1 MAQIMID
8 RRDKYNEC
16 AECDFEGF
24 EIYQVHNLIEIT
36 YNDGKNEPDV
46 IAVDA
51 NDAFSYF
58 NVKRKGEEFGK
69 MVKGYKKEHNIPEKD
84 ISGYIVAEKGTHT
97 GKGDLITDIIGHNY
111 SRWRE
116 TEGKNKTISF
126 RCINRGQRKK
136 RDFVDC
142 KCYLSV
148 SNYKED
154 NMEVAKMD
162 DHNHDPHMEQNI
174 KRDMYNDL
182 KRKWVEN
189 PDMKNRDIIEDV
201 IKSNE
206 HYQKLYQTGSP
217 KFKSMCT
224 FLQRHRS
231 KRKSE

>member
-16 AECDFEGF
+16 AECDFKGF
-24 EIYQVHNLIEIT
+24 EIPQVHNILEIT
-36 YNDGKNEPDV
+36 YNDV
-46 IAVDA
+46 HVMALDA

-97 GKGDLITDIIGHNY
+97 GKGDLITDIFGHNY
-111 SRWRE
+111 SKWRE
-116 TEGKNKTISF
+116 SEGKNKTISF

-148 SNYKED
+148 SNYKQH

-162 DHNHDPHMEQNI
+162 DHNHDPDMEQNI

-182 KRKWVEN
+182 KRKWLEN
-189 PDMKNRDIIEDV
+189 PDMKNRDIIDDV

-206 HYQKLYQTGSP
+206 QYQKLYQTGSP
-217 KFKSMCT
+217 TLKSMCT
-224 FLQRHRS
+224 ILQRHRS